1 MKKIWEDRNLIFR
14 IAALSKAS
22 RFEQKF
28 MRYANEQESMVHLQE
43 IKVNRNCFEAVWMY
57 LLDRDF
63 KSAFISIFK
72 N

>member
-14 IAALSKAS
+14 IATLSKTS

-43 IKVNRNCFEAVWMY
+43 IKVNRNWFEAVWMY